1 MTFKTFALLCLCY
14 VIIYFVPFWLYTIS
28 SAISILIEW
37 LAFAKKIISEEE
49 KKNVV
54 GTIPVIDRHVLDG
67 C

>member
-1 MTFKTFALLCLCY
+1 MLCY
-14 VIIYFVPFWLYTIS
+14 YLLRSLLIIYTIS

-54 GTIPVIDRHVLDG
+54 GTIPVRWLLTKSSIDI
-67 C
+67 